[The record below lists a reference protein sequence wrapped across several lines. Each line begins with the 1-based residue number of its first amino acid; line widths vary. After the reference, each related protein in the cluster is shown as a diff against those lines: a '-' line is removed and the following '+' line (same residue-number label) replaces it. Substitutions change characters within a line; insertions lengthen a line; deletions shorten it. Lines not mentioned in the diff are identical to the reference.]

1 MVRYTSSSKLDRGR
15 DMRSVERKR
24 KRVDRARGM
33 GGDFKA
39 IDHEK
44 GYMMS
49 KRHGRYNVK
58 DLQSHANNLFQIH
71 NKMIHP

>member
-15 DMRSVERKR
+15 DMRSVEWKR
-24 KRVDRARGM
+24 RRVDRACGM

-44 GYMMS
+44 GYD
-49 KRHGRYNVK
+49 V
-58 DLQSHANNLFQIH
+58 
-71 NKMIHP
+71 

>member
-24 KRVDRARGM
+24 RRVDRACGM

-39 IDHEK
+39 IDHENS
-44 GYMMS
+44 YD
-49 KRHGRYNVK
+49 V
-58 DLQSHANNLFQIH
+58 
-71 NKMIHP
+71 

>member
-24 KRVDRARGM
+24 KRVNRACGM
-33 GGDFKA
+33 DGDLKA

-44 GYMMS
+44 GYD
-49 KRHGRYNVK
+49 V
-58 DLQSHANNLFQIH
+58 
-71 NKMIHP
+71 